1 MLPARA
7 AFGFGVLLVAHALV
21 LRGRDNRET
30 VFLTEPVADLAHII
44 VNPLVA
50 LICVVVHEVNR
61 IENQV
66 VMNMVF
72 VNVSGQHILIIF
84 PPRISSAKL
93 LADLVG
99 QAPV

>member
-1 MLPARA
+1 MCIRDS
-7 AFGFGVLLVAHALV
+7 LVAHALV

-30 VFLTEPVADLAHII
+30 VLLTEPVADLAHIR

-50 LICVVVHEVNR
+50 LICVVVHEVDR

-72 VNVSGQHILIIF
+72 VNVSCQHILIF
-84 PPRISSAKL
+84 SSEDFICKMSL
-93 LADLVG
+93 LIRKVKF
-99 QAPV
+99 